1 MSTCTS
7 PGEHKYV
14 VNKKE
19 MWIHNL
25 RCSGPSHKLLHW
37 NWLHIVTCYLQEVQW
52 LQQDLVREGSRI
64 NPGILDT
71 FWPRTRYFLP
81 SIANS
86 LSSHDWWPPVL
97 FGRWNH
103 TGDSSPWSNIVLALW
118 PHGSPFEGPGPHG
131 DLIQFLGPHFCSKV
145 PIFYIQ
151 AHERVKS
158 PCSHYLMS
166 IIRLFVIT
174 LLALMNPMP
183 ACQWSRFCY
192 RTMFSPILKA
202 LFQRL
207 SLFRFGKHAPFGSP
221 SAGEG
226 PHFTK
231 NWVPILTKLGP
242 HGMWPQCIWL
252 DISALYNKFLIMISR
267 SLIIFNLSQL
277 TYHLVLIWNPLVSLH
292 LDLL

>member
-1 MSTCTS
+1 
-7 PGEHKYV
+7 
-14 VNKKE
+14 
-19 MWIHNL
+19 
-25 RCSGPSHKLLHW
+25 
-37 NWLHIVTCYLQEVQW
+37 
-52 LQQDLVREGSRI
+52 
-64 NPGILDT
+64 
-71 FWPRTRYFLP
+71 
-81 SIANS
+81 
-86 LSSHDWWPPVL
+86 
-97 FGRWNH
+97 
-103 TGDSSPWSNIVLALW
+103 
-118 PHGSPFEGPGPHG
+118 
-131 DLIQFLGPHFCSKV
+131 
-145 PIFYIQ
+145 
-151 AHERVKS
+151 
-158 PCSHYLMS
+158 MS

-174 LLALMNPMP
+174 LLALMDPMP

-267 SLIIFNLSQL
+267 SLIIFYLS
-277 TYHLVLIWNPLVSLH
+277 PG
-292 LDLL
+292 LDLKSTCFFTPRFVVIMNPPPRSTWLPWTSLLATWLEVSPPTPSVALSAGPTPIYFCPLFSWIIIIISCFVGGGRVTTTSTGWPRRTVS